1 MLNNV
6 RDAVIT
12 ALNAAGLSACA
23 AYPRAH
29 APASETVL
37 RVSVLRAENRSGS
50 AGNYLGVK
58 NDPERGEQ
66 EVYGLRCVLTLCL
79 DVYAPLSSTDAAGD
93 CLDAFDSACACL
105 AAGETGFCLRAL
117 RCGEPAPDRDSGM
130 MHLRGEAEGSALL
143 VLCGSEAETAQFQD
157 FVLRGEPEI

>member
-6 RDAVIT
+6 RDAVIA
-12 ALNAAGLSACA
+12 ALNAAGFSACA
-23 AYPRAH
+23 AYPHAH
-29 APASETVL
+29 APASGTVV
-37 RVSVLRAENRSGS
+37 RVSVLRAENRSG
-50 AGNYLGVK
+50 AGNYLGVR

-66 EVYGLRCVLTLCL
+66 EVYGLRCALTLCL
-79 DVYAPLSSTDAAGD
+79 DVYAPLSAADAAGD
-93 CLDAFDSACACL
+93 CLDAFDGACACL

-143 VLCGSEAETAQFQD
+143 VLCGSGTEPAQFQD